1 MEANPKKQRFGT
13 SEGPAMASE
22 QKTIVLHA
30 ALLLY
35 LLVIFLSIPYIPSV
49 TKAVGSL
56 FGQHVFGWVVVLLT
70 LVIYTATCLLIRKN
84 RPGDIRRSLLWISI
98 VAGLYLL
105 LAAMRWKQAVETLH
119 LMQYGLLSWL
129 LFQTLQHRIR
139 DGSLFLRCT
148 LIVLFIG
155 ILDEIIQ
162 WFTPGRTWGFND
174 IWTNL
179 SAGVLV
185 QIAAWKVFWKVEGRV
200 RIPPGSIRAASV
212 WGVASLLLIGLCISN
227 THSRFFYYKKKCPYL
242 ANFPAEK
249 GMMQDFGHIISD
261 PEIGIFYSRFTVE
274 ELGLIDR
281 QGVRIHREPLVL
293 GGLTSREY
301 RKLLKAYTAHAFPF
315 LKELQL
321 HAILRDGNYD
331 LASRAGSGR
340 NETLLEAAY
349 RENQILLTY
358 YGNTLKR
365 SVYVW
370 PRGRMESIQDR
381 LVPRERYE
389 SPANTRL
396 VTEFTEKG
404 IWTGIVILIAVVF
417 GFNLAYARHYDDD
430 RDQKN
435 R

>member
-1 MEANPKKQRFGT
+1 MEANPKGQRFGT
-13 SEGPAMASE
+13 SERPAMASG
-22 QKTIVLHA
+22 QKTFVLNA
-30 ALLLY
+30 ALFLY
-35 LLVIFLSIPYIPSV
+35 ILVIFLSIPYIPLV

-56 FGQHVFGWVVVLLT
+56 FGQHVFGWIVVLLT
-70 LVIYTATCLLIRKN
+70 LGIYSVTCVLIRKN
-84 RPGDIRRSLLWISI
+84 RPRDISRSLLWISI

-105 LAAMRWKQAVETLH
+105 LAAMRWRQAVETLH

-129 LFQTLQHRIR
+129 LFQTLQHRIQ
-139 DGSLFLRCT
+139 DGSLFLRCA

-174 IWTNL
+174 IWTNF
-179 SAGVLV
+179 SAGALV
-185 QIAAWKVFWKVEGRV
+185 QIAAWKVFWRAEGRV
-200 RIPPGSIRAASV
+200 RIPPGSIRAASA

-227 THSRFFYYKKKCPYL
+227 THSRFFYYKKKHPYM

-261 PEIGIFYSRFTVE
+261 PQIGNFYSRFTVE
-274 ELGLIDR
+274 ELRRIDLY
-281 QGVRIHREPLVL
+281 GVRVHREPLVM

-301 RKLLKAYTAHAFPF
+301 RKLLKAYTARTFPF
-315 LKELQL
+315 LRELQL

-331 LASRAGSGR
+331 LARKAGSGR

-370 PRGRMESIQDR
+370 PRGRMESIEDR
-381 LVPRERYE
+381 IVPRERYE

-396 VTEFTEKG
+396 VTELSEKG
-404 IWTGIVILIAVVF
+404 VWTGIFMLIAVVS
-417 GFNLAYARHYDDD
+417 GLNLAYGRHYGDDSE
-430 RDQKN
+430 QKPF
-435 R
+435 